1 MPTVVFDVRANHDT
15 GVSRY
20 GLSLLATTAPRA
32 VEAGWDLIVVA
43 RPGQQQHA
51 RSAVAS
57 LDIPVL
63 TCPDDEGF
71 VRHSPWLRAL
81 LTHRGVSLYYTS
93 HYTVDRLCPVPFVYT
108 IHDLTRLKHPGYSY
122 TDTAFAT
129 RFGTGELQLIRQE
142 LETLSPQSAHAT
154 GPVFPRYFHALN
166 QHLAARAQRIAAVSH
181 STIRDIRELLAVD
194 STRIDLVPCAVDT
207 AVFHPAPPERVR
219 AATAKHKLTG
229 PYVMYV
235 GLTHP
240 NKRFEWLLQHLL
252 EAHTSL
258 PPGAHL
264 AVVGGHAEGMPRVR
278 EAVRRAG
285 AGRFVTFTGRVDD
298 EELAALYTGAAAFV
312 TASISEGYCLP
323 SAEARACGT
332 PVIATDIPAL
342 RETLGNSAHFYPVQD
357 GTQLVALVRDAL
369 TGRLAPRARP
379 PATPAWSQSGGLL
392 KQALKRALDDTSGH
406 PVGYAAASDHALR
419 IRA

>member
-1 MPTVVFDVRANHDT
+1 VFDVRANHDT

-20 GLSLLATTAPRA
+20 GLSLLAATAPRA
-32 VEAGWDLIVVA
+32 AEAGWDLIVVA

-51 RSAVAS
+51 RAAVAP
-57 LDIPVL
+57 LDVPVL
-63 TCPDDEGF
+63 ACPDDEGF
-71 VRHSPWLRAL
+71 VRRSPWLRSL
-81 LTHRGVSLYYTS
+81 LTRRDVALYFTS

-122 TDTAFAT
+122 TDAAFAA
-129 RFGTGELQLIRQE
+129 RFGARELRRIRQE
-142 LETLSPQSAHAT
+142 LQALSPQATHTT
-154 GPVFPRYFHALN
+154 GPLFPRYFHALN
-166 QHLAARAQRIAAVSH
+166 QHLAARSQRIAAVSH
-181 STIRDIRELLAVD
+181 STIRDIRELLPVD
-194 STRIDLVPCAVDT
+194 SARIDLVPCAVDT
-207 AVFHPAPPERVR
+207 TVFHPAPPERVR
-219 AATAKHKLTG
+219 ATIAKHDLTG

-252 EAHTSL
+252 QARTTF

-264 AVVGGHAEGMPRVR
+264 AVVGGHAERMPRVR
-278 EAVRRAG
+278 EAIRRAG
-285 AGRFVTFTGRVDD
+285 ADRFVTFTGRVDD

-323 SAEARACGT
+323 SAEACACGT

-342 RETLGNSAHFYPVQD
+342 HETLGHAAHSYPLHNA
-357 GTQLVALVRDAL
+357 TRLVALVRDAL
-369 TGRLAPRARP
+369 TGSLEPRPAPP
-379 PATPAWSQSGGLL
+379 STPAWSQSGERLMHTL
-392 KQALKRALDDTSGH
+392 TRALNDTSSH
-406 PVGYAAASDHALR
+406 AAGYAAASDHALR